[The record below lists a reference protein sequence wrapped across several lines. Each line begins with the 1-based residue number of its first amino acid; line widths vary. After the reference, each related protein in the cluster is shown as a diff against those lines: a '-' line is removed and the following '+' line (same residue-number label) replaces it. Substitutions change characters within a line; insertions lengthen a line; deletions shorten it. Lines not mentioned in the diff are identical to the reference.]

1 MPIIRRI
8 FKKRGVVSV
17 PPDATVEQ
25 AARQMTLEKVGSVLV
40 MEKGT
45 PVGIFT
51 ERDLLN
57 RVVAKGS
64 DARTTPIREVM
75 SKRLVTIDIDAS
87 TEECY
92 NRMQETKCRRVPISE
107 DGKIVGMITMR
118 DILERVMET
127 LQDENRHLQDYIRS

>member
-1 MPIIRRI
+1 
-8 FKKRGVVSV
+8 
-17 PPDATVEQ
+17 
-25 AARQMTLEKVGSVLV
+25 MTLEKVGSVLV

-64 DARTTPIREVM
+64 DAKTTSIREVM
-75 SKRLVTIDIDAS
+75 SKRVVTIDIDAS

-92 NRMQETKCRRVPISE
+92 NKMQETQCRRIPISE
-107 DGKIVGMITMR
+107 EGKIVGMITMR